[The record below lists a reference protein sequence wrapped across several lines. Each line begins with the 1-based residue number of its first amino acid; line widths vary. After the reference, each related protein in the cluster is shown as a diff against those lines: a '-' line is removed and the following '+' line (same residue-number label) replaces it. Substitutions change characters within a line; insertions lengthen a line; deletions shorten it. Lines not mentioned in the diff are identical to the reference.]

1 MENKLPLPAP
11 RALHKPPPSL
21 HARRTSSLLTLDH
34 ATHKIM
40 TRGTGMLGGRA
51 STIRNLL
58 ALADPG
64 WSSPPSPS
72 GSATRVPDGSLFA
85 ASYDVPP
92 RRPWRPAAPTVRKL
106 PGLPSCNPETSVGLL
121 AAVAEPASPRL
132 RVAGQVR
139 AGASG
144 IMAAVIA
151 DLNGDGTSDT
161 EVLIACKRCH
171 RRLNDRAVY
180 LYMDKGFCMPECRY
194 EYFQQELYEK
204 RRRLTAETRES
215 RRASRNGN
223 ADLHTEAADRS
234 SRSIFFVADDSVA
247 FP

>member
-1 MENKLPLPAP
+1 MSAKQISLGRKKQKRYKIITGVCVWWCVHACVIPVIEKKQRGMENKLPLPAP

-34 ATHKIM
+34 AAHKIM

-180 LYMDKGFCMPECRY
+180 LYM
-194 EYFQQELYEK
+194 
-204 RRRLTAETRES
+204 
-215 RRASRNGN
+215 
-223 ADLHTEAADRS
+223 
-234 SRSIFFVADDSVA
+234 
-247 FP
+247 